1 MRDRAAGEP
10 WLLEA
15 DRHRENRLAPAFQLE
30 RSLNVDSSGL
40 CQRRKHVPGGSC
52 LLIDPFVSL
61 PIASP
66 WWNRSGIVIV
76 SYQVPSSEFAD
87 NLSLPGR
94 DRMDNLLKAHT

>member
-1 MRDRAAGEP
+1 MAEAFGVAGQP
-10 WLLEA
+10 
-15 DRHRENRLAPAFQLE
+15 NVTAPHLD
-30 RSLNVDSSGL
+30 STDSSGL
-40 CQRRKHVPGGSC
+40 CQRRKHVPGGRC

-61 PIASP
+61 PMASP